1 MQPSHHIIAYV
12 YYGLVIFGIT
22 LLLAWFVLK

>member
-1 MQPSHHIIAYV
+1 MQPSHYIMTYV